1 MKNCMMHVSC
11 MSWESAGC
19 EYLGSE
25 ELMHDPA
32 STRHDIRRLETRKL
46 TVSHKEKGKLG
57 SSFGEMS
64 GFDVA
69 AGAVGFASLGVLLL
83 QGCVQGFI
91 LLSTAQNFGQDADLI
106 RCEIEFEQYRLFR
119 WAEKVG
125 LEAGSSKSPNCNLNW
140 ELINKFLRQLSS
152 LMTETSKFKEEY
164 GLELITTDDE
174 LSTADLEKPRKGLRK
189 LIANVKPDFHN
200 ETARSLQK
208 GINIW
213 RRMKWAAIDK
223 AGIAVLI
230 NDIRSLV
237 DKLYDLLLDSD
248 REFIRNGIEALLR
261 HVVSQASTPTDLA
274 SIEQLLSPKYSV
286 RSKFEESA
294 VKTAL
299 GLKQKRL
306 MLGFSEDNKLVS
318 VSSSST
324 NLSPSSSSSTLV
336 SSRPVSPGP
345 RKPMTMRGAA
355 PRGPLSHKL
364 LKRISASTKGVPA
377 RELATYDSA
386 SVLVEWKIVDRG
398 LETKLK
404 HRIKTL
410 AALLYDVESSSFHSL
425 NCMGFLKDPGTGNYG
440 YLFKLPE
447 GAVGTCM
454 SLTDVLALNTMTPSL
469 NDRIELSIALVE
481 TILQLHTSG
490 WLHKGL
496 RSENILFFPQKESS
510 VNITH
515 PFLEGYEYARA
526 DNPSDMTES
535 PALQQEANMYRHP
548 ALLRQD
554 RESFRKAFDL
564 YALGCVLIEIGLWT
578 GLTTVLL
585 HFLHK
590 EKTAAKSVT
599 TRIPSTNLT
608 YKDKSEIA
616 EINLLRAKIIRGIG
630 AGSIGEGLEF
640 AAGRRF
646 ADIVQVCLSAGD
658 VVRGSDDDNE
668 DEDEEENDYR
678 CIDVELGILES
689 LRSCRL

>member
-1 MKNCMMHVSC
+1 
-11 MSWESAGC
+11 
-19 EYLGSE
+19 
-25 ELMHDPA
+25 
-32 STRHDIRRLETRKL
+32 
-46 TVSHKEKGKLG
+46 
-57 SSFGEMS
+57 MS
-64 GFDVA
+64 GFDIA

-125 LEAGSSKSPNCNLNW
+125 LESGSSNGPNRNLNW
-140 ELINKFLRQLSS
+140 ELINKLLRQLSS
-152 LMTETSKFKEEY
+152 LMTETAKFKEEY

-174 LSTADLEKPRKGLRK
+174 LSTADLETPRKGLRK
-189 LIANVKPDFHN
+189 LIASVKPEFHN

-208 GINIW
+208 GINVW

-223 AGIAVLI
+223 AGVAVLI

-237 DKLYDLLLDSD
+237 DKLYDLLLDND

-261 HVVSQASTPTDLA
+261 HVVSQASTSADLA

-294 VKTAL
+294 IKTAL

-306 MLGFSEDNKLVS
+306 MLGFSEDSKLAS
-318 VSSSST
+318 TSSSST
-324 NLSPSSSSSTLV
+324 NLSPRSSSSTLA

-345 RKPMTMRGAA
+345 RKPITMRGAT
-355 PRGPLSHKL
+355 PRGPLSYKL
-364 LKRISASTKGVPA
+364 LERTPASAHAVPI
-377 RELATYDSA
+377 RELATYDGA
-386 SVLVEWKIVDRG
+386 LVLVEWKIVERG

-410 AALLYDVESSSFHSL
+410 AALLYDVKSSSFHSL
-425 NCMGFLKDPGTGNYG
+425 NCLGFLKDTSTGNYG
-440 YLFKLPE
+440 YLFQLPE
-447 GAVGTCM
+447 GNASTLM

-469 NDRIELSIALVE
+469 NDRIGLSIALVE

-490 WLHKGL
+490 WLHKGV
-496 RSENILFFPQKESS
+496 RSDNILFFPQKDLSAD
-510 VNITH
+510 ITY

-535 PALQQEANMYRHP
+535 PALQQEANLYRHP
-548 ALLRQD
+548 ALLRRD
-554 RESFRKAFDL
+554 RESFQKAFDL

-578 GLTTVLL
+578 SLTTVLL
-585 HFLHK
+585 HFLRK
-590 EKTAAKSVT
+590 EKTVAKSLT
-599 TRIPSTNLT
+599 TRIPSTDLV

-616 EINLLRAKIIRGIG
+616 ELNLSRAKLIRGIG
-630 AGSIGEGLEF
+630 AGSIGEALKF

-646 ADIVQVCLSAGD
+646 ADVVQVCLSAGD
-658 VVRGSDDDNE
+658 VTKGSDDDNE
-668 DEDEEENDYR
+668 DEDEEDDDDG

-689 LRSCRL
+689 LRNCRL